1 MKSDKQ
7 LFPNLVHIIEQGKK
21 KLAVTVNSAV
31 VLTYWHVGEAINEH
45 ILKNERAEYGKEI
58 VATVSLQLVDKYGKS
73 FELRNLR
80 RMMQFAEI
88 FPDLDIV
95 SPLATQLSWSH
106 FLVLFPLKSN
116 ESRIFYAQN
125 AIEANWG
132 KRELPAK
139 EKLEQKLHSILL
151 EARQRIEMGKLDA

>member
-21 KLAVTVNSAV
+21 KVAFTVNSAV
-31 VLTYWHVGEAINEH
+31 VHTYWQAGKAINEH

-58 VATVSLQLVDKYGKS
+58 V
-73 FELRNLR
+73 
-80 RMMQFAEI
+80 
-88 FPDLDIV
+88 

-106 FLVLFPLKSN
+106 FLVFLPLKSN
-116 ESRIFYAQN
+116 GTHIFYAQN
-125 AIEANWG
+125 VIEGNWG

-139 EKLEQKLHSILL
+139 EKLEQKLHTILL